1 MSASKIPA
9 AENTLR
15 ILRFL
20 ATRRGPVAAASIA
33 QALGLPRS
41 SVYHLLR
48 VMQDQGFVA
57 HLPEER
63 LYGLGIKAFEL
74 SSAYVRQDPMA
85 RSEPLLRALVDTVG
99 ESAHLAVLHG
109 RDVVYLVE
117 ERAPLRPSLVTDVG
131 VRIPA
136 HLTASGRS
144 MLAELPPPQ
153 VRALYPNRE
162 AFTSRWEHTEINGPS
177 RLRAELERT
186 RARGWATEDGDVTP
200 DFASVAV
207 AARDH
212 RGLPVAGLRSPS
224 WPTGW
229 TRRPGAAWWTTCA
242 GRPRRCP
249 PACMARAPDL
259 AGLSGIPDT
268 SVADGGDLHHVPW
281 CDGCTPMP
289 ASSRPPA
296 HQEHHHGTSR
306 SPPRPRPARHRTERE
321 ELADRGAA
329 AHADEQPGPGGRRAP
344 R

>member
-1 MSASKIPA
+1 MSASKVPA

-41 SVYHLLR
+41 SVYHLLQ
-48 VMQDQGFVA
+48 VMQAQGFVA

-85 RSEPLLRALVDTVG
+85 RLGQPLLRTLVDAVG

-144 MLAELPPPQ
+144 MLAALPPAQ

-162 AFTSRWEHTEINGPS
+162 AFTSRWERTEIVGPS

-186 RARGWATEDGDVTP
+186 RARGWAMEDGDVTP

-212 RGLPVAGLRSPS
+212 RGLPVAGLAI
-224 WPTGW
+224 TF
-229 TRRPGAAWWTTCA
+229 
-242 GRPRRCP
+242 
-249 PACMARAPDL
+249 
-259 AGLSGIPDT
+259 
-268 SVADGGDLHHVPW
+268 
-281 CDGCTPMP
+281 
-289 ASSRPPA
+289 
-296 HQEHHHGTSR
+296 
-306 SPPRPRPARHRTERE
+306 
-321 ELADRGAA
+321 LADRVDEEARRRLVDHLRRTAEALSARLYGA
-329 AHADEQPGPGGRRAP
+329 GT
-344 R
+344 